1 MLQTQIIL
9 QYFYESVDGLV
20 FWGCITLIWEVDAYV
35 RCMLD
40 FVFYLIYF
48 SFLSS
53 FKNFTIF
60 LLKKKKRTKM
70 QTWPF
75 NFLQIS
81 FQFSNFAFVHF
92 SPLNFNFIQLR
103 SFHQLLL
110 KNFENKNLG
119 NIFQSLIDFFNLK
132 NYKINH
138 SI

>member
-1 MLQTQIIL
+1 M
-9 QYFYESVDGLV
+9 E
-20 FWGCITLIWEVDAYV
+20 
-35 RCMLD
+35 
-40 FVFYLIYF
+40 
-48 SFLSS
+48 
-53 FKNFTIF
+53 
-60 LLKKKKRTKM
+60 
-70 QTWPF
+70 TWPF

-81 FQFSNFAFVHF
+81 FHFSNFAFVYF

-138 SI
+138 NI